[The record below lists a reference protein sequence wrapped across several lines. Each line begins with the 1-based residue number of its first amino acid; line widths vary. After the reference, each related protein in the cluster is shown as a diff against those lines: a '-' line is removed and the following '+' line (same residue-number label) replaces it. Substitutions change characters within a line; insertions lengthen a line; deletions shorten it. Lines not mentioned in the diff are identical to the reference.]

1 MIAYFPEIYPDEL
14 LYSQLARY
22 FAHSRYMAY
31 VCAAED
37 LFERRAVRPDIEF
50 LNAYTRDALER
61 ITSEMPMETIIM
73 RHTMFPYVRELR
85 VEKRSGA

>member
-14 LYSQLARY
+14 LYRQLARY
-22 FAHSRYMAY
+22 FAHSGYMAY

-37 LFERRAVRPDIEF
+37 LFESRTVRPDIEF

-61 ITSEMPMETIIM
+61 ITSEMPMETVIM
-73 RHTMFPYVRELR
+73 RHTMFPYVRESR